1 LLLKTREIT
10 GEEAD
15 AILFGESKA
24 STAGGHHS
32 LVCDRQKSAG
42 YLLLF
47 LKGCVVK
54 AVDLDVE
61 FFLLNQSD

>member
-32 LVCDRQKSAG
+32 LVCDNRQKSAG

-47 LKGCVVK
+47 LKR
-54 AVDLDVE
+54 L
-61 FFLLNQSD
+61 